1 MSVSDLSAENVGQ
14 GYLADVLETVSKTNG
29 AGEQRPIKWYQFK
42 IPVREYQQAYNGISD
57 FRSIRFMRMFMQG
70 WSEPVTLRFARIELV
85 RGEWRRYEQSLAGL
99 QELEVDDPTGT
110 QFALSAVN
118 LEENGVRQP
127 VPYVIPPGI
136 NQEIDPSN
144 LNQRRLNEQSLA
156 LDVCGLEDGDARA
169 A

>member
-1 MSVSDLSAENVGQ
+1 MTLGTIESYYQYEIPLSLSDLSAENVGK

-99 QELEVDDPTGT
+99 QELEVDDLTGLET
-110 QFALSAVN
+110 TSHLFFAKIV
-118 LEENGVRQP
+118 VRK
-127 VPYVIPPGI
+127 GF
-136 NQEIDPSN
+136 N
-144 LNQRRLNEQSLA
+144 LN
-156 LDVCGLEDGDARA
+156 
-169 A
+169 